1 MHREMLRGQD
11 GRKERPRIRAR
22 ARTGK
27 NQRQRLA
34 EVHAAVGLG
43 EKRERQKEERHREA
57 ETQRGSPRDDRKYG
71 ETGAVVPGDTD
82 RLKDKHRRTETET

>member
-34 EVHAAVGLG
+34 EVHAPVSLG
-43 EKRERQKEERHREA
+43 EKRERQKEERQGSRDA
-57 ETQRGSPRDDRKYG
+57 ERFAQR
-71 ETGAVVPGDTD
+71 
-82 RLKDKHRRTETET
+82 